1 MGVRLVYIQVD
12 SGEQRRY
19 ERELPFDELE
29 RFFMAMVL
37 SYAPYAE
44 LQVKHMEARTR
55 SIKSLPFPYEAYR
68 QGQRYFAGA
77 VYKSIADRKK
87 LFAKAPTGT
96 GKTISTL
103 FPAVKAMGE
112 GHLKRLFYVTARTTT
127 RTAAEEAMVLM
138 GTKGLILRSVTITA
152 KEKICFQDEVRCSS
166 QDCPYADGYYDR
178 INGAILDLFTQETLI
193 TRNVLEKYARKH
205 RVCPFEMS
213 LDAAYAS
220 DAVIGDYNYVFDPRI
235 SLKRLWEEDK
245 RNTAILVDE
254 AHNLVDRARE
264 MFSAELMKAP
274 FLELQRAYK
283 LRSRAL
289 SEGAKAVN
297 AAFISLRKSLG
308 EKKSGVLR
316 EPPEELLQRLEEFAA
331 LAERELAMGSV
342 SSVSGESQEQQLLD
356 AYYAAQ
362 GYIRIAG
369 TYDERYVTYMELER
383 NDVRIKLFC
392 RDPSALLRQMGKG
405 YRSYI
410 FFSAT
415 LSPLGYYR
423 DMLGADEEDYS
434 VSVPSP
440 FSKEQLEVELLPLST
455 RYRDREGTRGP
466 IVSLLQRILRGRSGN
481 VLIFFPSYEYMNDV
495 AERFREQEPG
505 ANLLVQETG
514 MREEERERFLG
525 AFQAERSP
533 SVVGFAVL
541 GGIFSEGVDLT
552 GDRLTNV
559 VVVGVGLPQV
569 GTERNLIKEYFDG
582 TGKNGFDYAYVY
594 PGMNKVLQAG
604 GRLIRTE
611 RDRGLLV
618 LVDDRFLSSGYQ
630 QLLPEEWKPL
640 KVLRSREQE
649 ARTRWFG
656 LYE

>member
-1 MGVRLVYIQVD
+1 
-12 SGEQRRY
+12 
-19 ERELPFDELE
+19 
-29 RFFMAMVL
+29 
-37 SYAPYAE
+37 
-44 LQVKHMEARTR
+44 
-55 SIKSLPFPYEAYR
+55 
-68 QGQRYFAGA
+68 
-77 VYKSIADRKK
+77 
-87 LFAKAPTGT
+87 
-96 GKTISTL
+96 
-103 FPAVKAMGE
+103 
-112 GHLKRLFYVTARTTT
+112 
-127 RTAAEEAMVLM
+127 M

-166 QDCPYADGYYDR
+166 QHCPYADGYYDR
-178 INGAILDLFTQETLI
+178 INGAILDLFNHERQL
-193 TRNVLEKYARKH
+193 TRTVLEKYAQKH

-213 LDAAYAS
+213 LDAAYAA

-245 RNTAILVDE
+245 RKTAILVDE

-264 MFSAELMKAP
+264 MFSAELTKAP
-274 FLELQRAYK
+274 FLELQRGYK
-283 LRSRAL
+283 LKNRAL
-289 SEGAKAVN
+289 SEGAKGVN
-297 AAFISLRKSLG
+297 AVFISLRRSLG
-308 EKKSGVLR
+308 EKKSGVR
-316 EPPEELLQRLEEFAA
+316 SEPPEELLLRLEEFAA
-331 LAERELAMGSV
+331 LAERELAMGGV
-342 SSVSGESQEQQLLD
+342 STSSGDSQEPQQQLLD

-362 GYIRIAG
+362 AYIRIAG
-369 TYDERYVTYMELER
+369 YYDERYVTYMEQER
-383 NDVRIKLFC
+383 SDVRIKLFC
-392 RDPSALLRQMGKG
+392 RDPSVLLRQMGKG
-405 YRSYI
+405 YRSHI

-455 RYRDREGTRGP
+455 RYRDREGSRGP

-481 VLIFFPSYEYMNDV
+481 VLLFFPSYEYMNDV
-495 AERFREQEPG
+495 AERFREEEPG
-505 ANLLVQETG
+505 ANLLVQEMG
-514 MREEERERFLG
+514 MGEAERERFLG
-525 AFQAERSP
+525 AFQAGCSP

-569 GTERNLIKEYFDG
+569 GGERNLIKEYFDG
-582 TGKNGFDYAYVY
+582 TGRNGFDYAYVY

-618 LVDDRFLSSGYQ
+618 LVDDRFLSPGYQ

-649 ARTRWFG
+649 AKARWFG